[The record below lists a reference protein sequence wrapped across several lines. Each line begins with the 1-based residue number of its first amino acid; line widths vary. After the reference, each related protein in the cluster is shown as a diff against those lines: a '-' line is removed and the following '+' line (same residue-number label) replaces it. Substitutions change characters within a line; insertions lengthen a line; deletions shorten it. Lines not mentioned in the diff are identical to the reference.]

1 MPRSSAPTTSAE
13 ASAGAAL
20 TDAAALAAAE
30 RPLHVFAYGSLM
42 WDPGFPV
49 AAEAVAR
56 LAGYHR
62 ALCILS
68 IRNRGTAARPGL
80 VVGLK
85 AGGSCVGRVLRVADD
100 DAPAALAHL
109 QEREL
114 STHAY
119 TARHLAVRLEDGR
132 RIKALAFVA
141 RPDHPQFVTGLS
153 VSEQAALV
161 AQGVGPYGSALDY
174 LRHVCRALDDRGLPD
189 GPLHRVLNAAEA
201 LAALPARN
209 PARAAPS
216 P

>member
-1 MPRSSAPTTSAE
+1 MPTE
-13 ASAGAAL
+13 AATLVAVTG
-20 TDAAALAAAE
+20 
-30 RPLHVFAYGSLM
+30 PLYVFAYGSLM

-49 AAEAVAR
+49 AATAVAR

-68 IRNRGTAARPGL
+68 IRNRGTVERPGL

-85 AGGSCVGRVLRVADD
+85 AGGSCVGQVLCVADD

-114 STHAY
+114 STNAY
-119 TARHLAVRLEDGR
+119 RPRHLAVRLADGR
-132 RIKALAFVA
+132 SVTALAFVA
-141 RPDHPQFVTGLS
+141 RADHPQFVSRLS
-153 VSEQAALV
+153 VAAQAALV

-189 GPLHRVLNAAEA
+189 GPLHRVLTAAEA
-201 LAALPARN
+201 LATAPAGN
-209 PARAAPS
+209 TAAVPPS

>member
-1 MPRSSAPTTSAE
+1 M
-13 ASAGAAL
+13 
-20 TDAAALAAAE
+20 LAVTG
-30 RPLHVFAYGSLM
+30 PLYVFAYGSLM

-49 AAEAVAR
+49 AATAVAR

-68 IRNRGTAARPGL
+68 IRNRGTVERPGL

-85 AGGSCVGRVLRVADD
+85 AGGSCVGQVLRVADD
-100 DAPAALAHL
+100 DAPAALDYL

-114 STHAY
+114 STNAY
-119 TARHLAVRLEDGR
+119 RPRHLAVRLEDGS

-153 VSEQAALV
+153 VSEQAGLV
-161 AQGVGPYGSALDY
+161 AQGVGPCGSALDY

-189 GPLHRVLNAAEA
+189 GPLHRVLTAAEA
-201 LAALPARN
+201 LATAPAGN
-209 PARAAPS
+209 TAAVPPS

>member
-1 MPRSSAPTTSAE
+1 MPTTSA
-13 ASAGAAL
+13 AGAL
-20 TDAAALAAAE
+20 NHAAALVVVE

-49 AAEAVAR
+49 AATAVAR

-68 IRNRGTAARPGL
+68 IRNRGTPERPGL

-85 AGGSCVGRVLRVADD
+85 AGGSCVGQVLRVADQ
-100 DAPAALAHL
+100 DAAAVLAYL

-119 TARHLAVRLEDGR
+119 EARHLGVRLADGR
-132 RIKALAFVA
+132 CIKALGFVA
-141 RPDHPQFVTGLS
+141 RPDHPQFVTGFS
-153 VSEQAALV
+153 IAAQAALV
-161 AQGVGPYGSALDY
+161 AQGVGPYGSSLEY

-189 GPLHRVLNAAEA
+189 GPLHRVLAAAEA
-201 LAALPARN
+201 LAVAPPRNHPPAV
-209 PARAAPS
+209 PS

>member
-1 MPRSSAPTTSAE
+1 MPRSNGLTTSA
-13 ASAGAAL
+13 AGAL
-20 TDAAALAAAE
+20 TDAAALAVAG
-30 RPLHVFAYGSLM
+30 PLHVFAYGSLM

-49 AAEAVAR
+49 AATLVAR

-68 IRNRGTAARPGL
+68 IRNRGTQKRPGL

-85 AGGSCVGRVLRVADD
+85 PGGSCVGHVLRVADD
-100 DAPAALAHL
+100 NAPATLAYL

-132 RIKALAFVA
+132 RVKALAFVA

-153 VSEQAALV
+153 VAEQAALV

-174 LRHVCRALDDRGLPD
+174 LRNLCRALDDRGLPD
-189 GPLHRVLNAAEA
+189 GPLHRVLTAAEA
-201 LAALPARN
+201 LAPLPARKS
-209 PARAAPS
+209 PPVAPC